1 MAYKQTPLN
10 MGSSPLKG
18 NYESGVDGIRYVST
32 APDFQDMQNKIAG
45 GTAKAIDGLKPK
57 EPDTSEETN
66 SSDYDSSITNN
77 YYYGNQYKG
86 KGFEGFGDVSESV
99 SKIPTSLKT
108 GETPPM
114 SASSG
119 GGGGGSSNSLEKRS
133 TTKNRLSYKQA
144 WNQNVEGIRDI
155 YKDYDSYVTN
165 RKEQKA
171 EDPKGYEADLV
182 GKTGVSGGPGSLK
195 TEEENINN
203 EGWNITGIKRTGS
216 FKNN

>member
-32 APDFQDMQNKIAG
+32 APAFQDMQNKIAG
-45 GTAKAIDGLKPK
+45 GSAKAIDGLKPK
-57 EPDTSEETN
+57 EPDTSKENN

-77 YYYGNQYKG
+77 YYYGNQGKDKG
-86 KGFEGFGDVSESV
+86 RFNFDVDVPTVDKLEIKGFDPKDFPTTEGS
-99 SKIPTSLKT
+99 
-108 GETPPM
+108 
-114 SASSG
+114 
-119 GGGGGSSNSLEKRS
+119 GGGGSSNSLEKRS
-133 TTKNRLSYKQA
+133 TTKNRLTHKQA
-144 WNQNVEGIRDI
+144 WNQNIEGIRDI

-171 EDPKGYEADLV
+171 EDPKGYEADLFK
-182 GKTGVSGGPGSLK
+182 KTGVPGRPGSLI
-195 TEEENINN
+195 TEEENRNK
-203 EGWNITGIKRTGS
+203 EGWRVTGTTRTGS

>member
-45 GTAKAIDGLKPK
+45 GSAKAIDGLKPK
-57 EPDTSEETN
+57 KPDTSEETN
-66 SSDYDSSITNN
+66 SSDYDRNSTNTTINN
-77 YYYGNQYKG
+77 YYAKG
-86 KGFEGFGDVSESV
+86 ENKGEYDFGKVDTDFGLDYNP
-99 SKIPTSLKT
+99 K
-108 GETPPM
+108 TPPM
-114 SASSG
+114 SPSSGG

-133 TTKNRLSYKQA
+133 TTKNRLTHKQA
-144 WNQNVEGIRDI
+144 WNQNIEGIRDI

-171 EDPKGYEADLV
+171 EDPKGYEADLFK
-182 GKTGVSGGPGSLK
+182 KTGVPGRPGSLI
-195 TEEENINN
+195 TEEENRNK
-203 EGWNITGIKRTGS
+203 EGWRVTGTTRTGS

>member
-32 APDFQDMQNKIAG
+32 APAFQDMQNKIAG

-57 EPDTSEETN
+57 EPDTSKETN
-66 SSDYDSSITNN
+66 STNTTNN
-77 YYYGNQYKG
+77 YYNTPTVGGEDKGEYDFGVNTDFGLDYK
-86 KGFEGFGDVSESV
+86 
-99 SKIPTSLKT
+99 P
-108 GETPPM
+108 ETPTM

-144 WNQNVEGIRDI
+144 WNQNVEGIQGK
-155 YKDYDSYVTN
+155 YKNYNSYVTD
-165 RKEQKA
+165 RKSQKA
-171 EDPKGYEADLV
+171 KDAKGYEADLV
-182 GKTGVSGGPGSLK
+182 GKTGVSGGPGSLT
-195 TEEENINN
+195 TEEENRNK
-203 EGWNITGIKRTGS
+203 EGWRVTGTTRTGS